1 MDEKPIYGFLVF
13 LVIGCGMVTTL
24 TTPHKLDQA
33 LFGNLVGIGIVVGLL
48 RIPRINEAAT
58 GFQWRNLAVL
68 MGLLGLAALLAFTLG
83 RLAIRF

>member
-24 TTPHKLDQA
+24 TTTRNLDQA
-33 LFGNLVGIGIVVGLL
+33 LFGNLVGIGIVAGLL
-48 RIPRINEAAT
+48 QIPRVKEAAT
-58 GFQWRNLAVL
+58 GLDWRNLAVL
-68 MGLLGLAALLAFTLG
+68 LGLLGLAAVLAFTLG